1 VSRKGS
7 IGLALLL
14 GGLGALVVWQRR
26 KVADLARTAAQ
37 KAEEIRRMAGG
48 GISQTVIERF
58 RKYRIGE
65 ILERHRGELPWAL
78 AAAIVEAESSGD
90 PGAYNYPAPGGVYLR
105 GTVTP
110 GTPPPENAHAV
121 GLFQILTRY
130 TRDKAGDRGYDVTI
144 AQLTDPDANARAA
157 LKVLRRLWA
166 RVTPVA
172 SGPVAYALLY
182 YGHNQGGGSMDRV
195 IEEFRKGATS
205 FAEAARRAGAKDR
218 HVSYAQHVASRVPMW
233 EKLEA
238 ELSGRKRLVA

>member
-1 VSRKGS
+1 MTKRSG
-7 IGLALLL
+7 IGLAVLL
-14 GGLGALVVWQRR
+14 GGLGALVIWQRR
-26 KVADLARTAAQ
+26 KVADLARTAAE
-37 KAEEIRRMAGG
+37 KAEEVRRMAGG
-48 GISQTVIERF
+48 GISQSVIDRF

-90 PGAYNYPAPGGVYLR
+90 PGVYNYRGPGGVYLR
-105 GTVTP
+105 GSVSP
-110 GTPPPENAHAV
+110 GSSPPENAHAV

-130 TRDKAGDRGYDVTI
+130 TRDKAGDGGYEVTI
-144 AQLTDPDANARAA
+144 AQLTDPDQNARAA

-166 RVTPVA
+166 RVTPIA

-195 IEEFRKGATS
+195 IEQFRKGAKD
-205 FAEAARRAGAKDR
+205 FAEAASRAGAKDR
-218 HVSYAQHVASRVPMW
+218 HISYAQHVASRVPMW